1 MDSLARV
8 SAVFLL
14 IGLVWVTGIFAGGDD
29 RRLSSQVR
37 TQPKTNVGVGTR
49 VGPESK
55 GDPRLVE
62 ESPAAQEPSGVR
74 GSPGGDERVL
84 AVFREVEVGWRA
96 GTPKPFEKYFRKG
109 KVRLDLG
116 EGGPRGGLFARSQAY
131 YLIADYLK
139 GTQTL
144 DIDLVKTSDG
154 TQGKTRPYAL
164 LERVFRDRNGVSR
177 KEVVFISLALEDS
190 LWAISEL
197 RAIPAK

>member
-1 MDSLARV
+1 VNRISMDSLARV
-8 SAVFLL
+8 SAVLLL
-14 IGLVWVTGIFAGGDD
+14 IGLVWATGIFAEGDD
-29 RRLSSQVR
+29 RRGTSRVR
-37 TQPKTNVGVGTR
+37 TQPETNVGVGTR
-49 VGPESK
+49 VGSESK
-55 GDPRLVE
+55 G
-62 ESPAAQEPSGVR
+62 AAQESSEAR
-74 GSPGGDERVL
+74 GSLEGDEGVL

-144 DIDLVKTSDG
+144 SIDLVKTSDG

-164 LERVFRDRNGVSR
+164 LERVYRDRNGTSR